1 MGVSNEERRTTLKTN
16 KINTHTQ
23 KNQASVLAELQK

>member
-16 KINTHTQ
+16 KINTH
-23 KNQASVLAELQK
+23 KIEASVLAKPQK